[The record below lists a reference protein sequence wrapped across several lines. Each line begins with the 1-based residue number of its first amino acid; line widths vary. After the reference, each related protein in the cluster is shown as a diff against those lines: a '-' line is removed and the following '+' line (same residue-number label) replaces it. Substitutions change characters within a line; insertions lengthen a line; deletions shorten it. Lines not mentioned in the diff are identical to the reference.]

1 MPTYAPAPGTIGR
14 RRVAQA
20 KEGQREAIA
29 LTIMRPVTMV
39 AVTCWAMG
47 MYVIMINNTNILYG
61 LRSFLSSCHNVIMS

>member
-1 MPTYAPAPGTIGR
+1 MSTYVPAPGTIGR

-39 AVTCWAMG
+39 GV
-47 MYVIMINNTNILYG
+47 
-61 LRSFLSSCHNVIMS
+61 S